1 MSKVIK
7 EEIDALNAKLN
18 ITIEKSDYE
27 PALNE
32 ELSKYRK
39 QAQIK
44 GFRKGKTP
52 MSVIRKM
59 YGRAIM
65 ADVINKKLGEEIYS
79 FIKDSE
85 DHILGQPLASS
96 DQEQV
101 DFDPK
106 APEDYHFKFDIAQ
119 APDFEIQGLDDG
131 KVFTEYKIDVTEDM
145 YMPDIES
152 ARTRFGDRESVD
164 DGIQENDM
172 LTLKA
177 QELDADKKVV
187 EDGLGGEFKVLMQY
201 VKDDA
206 IKDKLFSSNKGDI
219 LQLDLK
225 KLEDVDEEFIRKNY
239 LALDEPLERKLPE
252 LFEVTIEDVVRVK
265 PAELDEEFFKKFFGT
280 DEIKT
285 IEDAKERMTTGIQ
298 EYYKNHAESL
308 IFKDLQEH
316 LMESNE
322 IELPEAFLK
331 RWLLATNEEITKELL
346 EEEFPYF
353 KKNLKWTLIK
363 DKLVK
368 KHEVS
373 VDQAEIQEG
382 LKRRVRGYFAQSN
395 QPADENMVN
404 MLAESFMKEEEQ
416 VNEIKEA
423 ILTDKIFNAIYP
435 NMAKEEKL
443 ISHEEFNAIM
453 DKANEETEA
462 ARVGAAAKSTS
473 QSQEEEEE

>member
-1 MSKVIK
+1 MSKIVK

-52 MSVIRKM
+52 ISVIRKM
-59 YGRAIM
+59 YGRALM
-65 ADVINKKLGEEIYS
+65 ADVINRKLSEEIYG
-79 FIKDSE
+79 FLKDSE
-85 DHILGQPLASS
+85 DNILGQPLAST

-106 APEDYHFKFDIAQ
+106 VPEDYHFKFDIAR

-131 KVFTEYKIDVTEDM
+131 KVYTEYKIDVTEDM
-145 YMPDIES
+145 YMPDIEN

-187 EDGLGGEFKVLMQY
+187 EDGLSGAFKVLMQY

-206 IKDKLFSSNKGDI
+206 IKDKLLSSNKGDT

-225 KLEDVDEEFIRKNY
+225 RLEDVDEEFIRKNY
-239 LALDEPLERKLPE
+239 LALDEPLERELPA
-252 LFEVTIEDVVRVK
+252 LFEVTIEEVVRVK
-265 PAELDEEFFKKFFGT
+265 PAELDEAFFKKFFGT
-280 DEIKT
+280 DEVKT

-298 EYYKNHAESL
+298 EYYKGYAKSL

-316 LMESNE
+316 LMEANE

-331 RWLLATNEEITKELL
+331 RWLLATNEQLTPGQL
-346 EEEFPYF
+346 EEEFPNF
-353 KKNLKWTLIK
+353 KENLKWTLIR

-373 VDQAEIQEG
+373 VDQAEVQEG
-382 LKRRVRGYFAQSN
+382 FKRRVRGYFAQSN
-395 QPADENMVN
+395 QPADENMLT
-404 MLAESFMKEEEQ
+404 MLAESFMKEEQQ
-416 VNEIKEA
+416 VNQMEEE
-423 ILTDKIFNAIYP
+423 ILTDKVFSAIYP
-435 NMAKEEKL
+435 DLAKEEKL
-443 ISHEEFNAIM
+443 ISHEEFTAIM
-453 DKANEETEA
+453 NKANEEA
-462 ARVGAAAKSTS
+462 QAGRSGAATENAS